1 MHGCTAVPASLV
13 FRATGKKET
22 NMHTTIE
29 EHALKQG
36 RYILI
41 LHGTPLHFIGT
52 LDECKALKN
61 KWDAK
66 IRSHR

>member
-1 MHGCTAVPASLV
+1 MHRSPGLLSLP
-13 FRATGKKET
+13 GDGKET

-41 LHGTPLHFIGT
+41 LHGTPLHFIWT